1 MKKLNFL
8 GRIENKFI
16 SKEKITKFFFENNC
30 NFNLKK
36 LHDEIKINNIYFDTL
51 ENDFYHDHIEGSNSR
66 IKVRIRWYDKS
77 DYFKKKF
84 YLEIKSKFN
93 DIIVKDKILLDIK
106 NINELDNQFVN
117 DYFNLL
123 MKKNKIDYYG
133 FVYLQSFLYNQYFR
147 SYYYLNNDKD
157 NRLTYDTNVLFS
169 RASDIKISPIRY
181 KCKYDII
188 EHKFTNENQKN
199 NLRLSINNIQN
210 QSFSKYIYGMDAI
223 YSLD

>member
-1 MKKLNFL
+1 M
-8 GRIENKFI
+8 
-16 SKEKITKFFFENNC
+16 
-30 NFNLKK
+30 
-36 LHDEIKINNIYFDTL
+36 
-51 ENDFYHDHIEGSNSR
+51 
-66 IKVRIRWYDKS
+66 
-77 DYFKKKF
+77 
-84 YLEIKSKFN
+84 
-93 DIIVKDKILLDIK
+93 KDKILLDIK

>member
-1 MKKLNFL
+1 MRYEIKYIFNNDQLSIFMKWMF
-8 GRIENKFI
+8 
-16 SKEKITKFFFENNC
+16 SQS
-30 NFNLKK
+30 NFNKK
-36 LHDEIKINNIYFDTL
+36 HPNRLVNSIYFDDAFNTSANDNLAGISQREKYRLRWYNVEVNKLSNFEIKRKVNKLNSKIYLKL
-51 ENDFYHDHIEGSNSR
+51 ENKYKNLSDLTNSEIAYIFQKTIFEYDPQYNFDFFP
-66 IKVRIRWYDKS
+66 K
-77 DYFKKKF
+77 
-84 YLEIKSKFN
+84 
-93 DIIVKDKILLDIK
+93 
-106 NINELDNQFVN
+106 
-117 DYFNLL
+117 
-123 MKKNKIDYYG
+123 
-133 FVYLQSFLYNQYFR
+133 LQVQYFR